1 MSYSDF
7 TLSRLVKQFNL
18 TTEEG
23 IDVYADTPPVVLRP
37 EFEQHL
43 ADIVPLAL
51 NFSTEKARSEFIIA
65 PVLAELWLLADQQ
78 ISLFSGAEFTVDT
91 ESGLAGICDYIITR
105 SRERLFISA
114 PVILVVE
121 AKNEDM
127 RRGYA
132 QCIAEMVAAQR
143 FNESDGIPSGKMYGA
158 VTIGNLWKFLELD
171 GATVRIDQA
180 EYGTKDF
187 GKILGI
193 LLYMATA

>member
-1 MSYSDF
+1 MYYSDF
-7 TLSRLVKQFNL
+7 TIAGVVKQFAL

-23 IDVYADTPPVVLRP
+23 MDLYTSTPSVALRP

-43 ADIVPLAL
+43 AQIAPLAL

-65 PVLAELWLLADQQ
+65 PVLAELWLLAEQR
-78 ISLFSGAEFTVDT
+78 ISLFSGVDFTVDP
-91 ESGLAGICDYIITR
+91 ENGLAGVCDYIITR

-132 QCIAEMVAAQR
+132 QCIAEMLAAQR
-143 FNESDGIPSGKMYGA
+143 FNESEGAPSGKTYGA
-158 VTIGNLWKFLELD
+158 VTIGNLWKFLELE

-180 EYGTKDF
+180 EYGVKDF
-187 GKILGI
+187 GKIMGI
-193 LLYMATA
+193 LMHMAAG